1 MDEMPLNLDYLY
13 FETDSEDNESF
24 RKSMMHNTSGSAMN
38 KSASQNDLLQTSA
51 DRSGYKNFTLWMHKK
66 QRDV

>member
-13 FETDSEDNESF
+13 FETDSEDNESM

-38 KSASQNDLLQTSA
+38 KSAS
-51 DRSGYKNFTLWMHKK
+51 
-66 QRDV
+66 